1 MLTCEGRMGARFG
14 RQIRGRCRDRLDTRL
29 LVVRD
34 DRHRV
39 ARPFL
44 LRRGRPLLKD
54 FHLAIDAQHL
64 GHLFR
69 KVGIALFQVVSHFV
83 RLHLFL
89 VQDLAHCALRQIGQT
104 CMPFRRSMLAS
115 VAGEKPGRPQL
126 VGIAEVLRLS
136 ARQRHQPR
144 LGLQRDRR
152 FPAGARAIVERSQR
166 AFGHGALDAALDG
179 LMMQPERPTDRKK
192 RRVFPIGQQYPRPLD
207 PVCRFGSRL
216 RDRSQLRCFRISKR
230 QFNRS
235 PPRCHDTYYP
245 APSWAHVTYIGV
257 GNPDESPAY
266 DNFHGIVRLGV
277 SPAASGNIWPCGQ
290 LGTVYLL
297 PGGL

>member
-1 MLTCEGRMGARFG
+1 MSRS
-14 RQIRGRCRDRLDTRL
+14 I
-29 LVVRD
+29 
-34 DRHRV
+34 
-39 ARPFL
+39 
-44 LRRGRPLLKD
+44 
-54 FHLAIDAQHL
+54 
-64 GHLFR
+64 
-69 KVGIALFQVVSHFV
+69 SHFV
-83 RLHLFL
+83 RLHLFP

-115 VAGEKPGRPQL
+115 VAGEKSGRPQL

-266 DNFHGIVRLGV
+266 DNFHGNASFVVRHDSELHIIAAG
-277 SPAASGNIWPCGQ
+277 SRRLAAFKPARGLHRDNAVGLRTGEFIGNPA
-290 LGTVYLL
+290 
-297 PGGL
+297 